1 MMQKLVPHPS
11 DSPGRARG
19 SWDSR
24 HVLLY
29 SLIGAAFFA
38 ALGLSVLIDQPQELK
53 GILRDIAIAIGPVWM
68 LGLLYQHFLFKEI
81 RQASTEASTDAL
93 LAQAR
98 PLLDGIRDSAREVQ
112 NEVENMMHLRDL
124 GMERAFKRRKDAL
137 PLVCEWLRGEETEVA
152 FVGTSLRGLFWE
164 EVGSKEVAT
173 ILMNRLKED
182 NRTCR
187 FKFLLTHPAFAV
199 LRQGL
204 ERIHRPEDFQI
215 RTEIRESA
223 RRLLDMGARSE
234 EIRFVKATPTCFA
247 IKTSTHMLINPYPL
261 ENQSLASFCLIVGNQ
276 EGRNRIYTSFEENH
290 FIFES
295 ANSVPLAGDK
305 NEDLDRIF
313 CQTLTSLG
321 LVEEAASETGSARS
335 ERNSA

>member
-1 MMQKLVPHPS
+1 MSEKSTRQQSNSPS
-11 DSPGRARG
+11 SGRWSHG
-19 SWDSR
+19 SWDNK
-24 HVLLY
+24 HTLLY
-29 SLIGAAFFA
+29 TLIGGAFFA
-38 ALGLSVLIDQPQELK
+38 ALCLSIFIDQPQELK
-53 GILRDIAIAIGPVWM
+53 STLRDIAIAIGPVWM

-81 RQASTEASTDAL
+81 REAAMEASADAL

-98 PLLDGIRDSAREVQ
+98 PLLDGIRVSAREVQ

-124 GMERAFKRRKDAL
+124 GVERAFKRRKDAL
-137 PLVCEWLRGEETEVA
+137 PIVCEWLRGEATEIA

-164 EVGSKEVAT
+164 EVGSKEVAS
-173 ILMNRLKED
+173 ILASRLKE
-182 NRTCR
+182 NKRTCR
-187 FKFLLTHPAFAV
+187 FKFLLTHPAFAD

-215 RTEIRESA
+215 STEIRESA
-223 RRLLDMGARSE
+223 RRLLEMGARPA

-305 NEDLDRIF
+305 KEDLDKIF
-313 CQTLTSLG
+313 HQTLTSLG
-321 LVEEAASETGSARS
+321 LVEEAASGYPHH
-335 ERNSA
+335 

>member
-1 MMQKLVPHPS
+1 MTEECGSASEAVP
-11 DSPGRARG
+11 RG

-24 HVLLY
+24 HALLY
-29 SLIGAAFFA
+29 ALIGIVFFA
-38 ALGLSVLIDQPQELK
+38 ALGLSVFVKEPAELK
-53 GILRDIAIAIGPVWM
+53 SILRDVAIAIGPVWM

-81 RQASTEASTDAL
+81 REASTVASASAL

-98 PLLDGIRDSAREVQ
+98 PLLDGIRASAREVQ

-124 GMERAFKRRKDAL
+124 GVERAFKRRRDAL
-137 PLVCEWLRGEETEVA
+137 ALVCEWLRGEQSEVA

-164 EVGSKEVAT
+164 EVGSKEVAS
-173 ILMNRLKED
+173 ILETRLKEA

-187 FKFLLTHPAFAV
+187 FKFLLTHPAFAD

-215 RTEIRESA
+215 STEILEST
-223 RRLLDMGARSE
+223 RRLLRMGARPE

-247 IKTSTHMLINPYPL
+247 IKTSEHMLINPYPL

-276 EGRNRIYTSFEENH
+276 EGRNRIYTAFEENH

-295 ANSVPLAGDK
+295 ANSVPLTGGEED
-305 NEDLDRIF
+305 DLDKIF
-313 CQTLTSLG
+313 HQTLRSLG
-321 LVEEAASETGSARS
+321 LVVEAATKGLPSKVGGGTV
-335 ERNSA
+335 